1 MFIKHVAANLTSMVF
16 GQLWGG
22 EGKNWLF
29 YNVINSTLY
38 EIEGQHLAAAACH
51 IQTHESGRARHKN
64 SFDIKQT
71 KINITKHVLA
81 ARCDGQRK
89 YLEIFGLQETS
100 AILRSLQRPPGWPQ
114 NSRYH

>member
-29 YNVINSTLY
+29 YNVLCTLY
-38 EIEGQHLAAAACH
+38 EIEGQHLAAAAYH
-51 IQTHESGRARHKN
+51 IQTHESERARHKN

-71 KINITKHVLA
+71 KINITNT
-81 ARCDGQRK
+81 C
-89 YLEIFGLQETS
+89 
-100 AILRSLQRPPGWPQ
+100 
-114 NSRYH
+114 

>member
-1 MFIKHVAANLTSMVF
+1 M
-16 GQLWGG
+16 
-22 EGKNWLF
+22 
-29 YNVINSTLY
+29 Y

-51 IQTHESGRARHKN
+51 IQTHESEGARHKN

-114 NSRYH
+114 NSRYHQAKEPSFRAIYAFLAARAAQ